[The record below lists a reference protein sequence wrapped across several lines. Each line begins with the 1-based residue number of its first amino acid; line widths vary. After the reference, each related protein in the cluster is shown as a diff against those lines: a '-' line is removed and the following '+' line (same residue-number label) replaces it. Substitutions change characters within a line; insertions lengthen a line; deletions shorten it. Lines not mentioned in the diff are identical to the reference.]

1 MRRLLVVA
9 IAAALV
15 FAAAAAAD
23 GDPASDFLVQQDVFV
38 PYPPPASASLKAL
51 SSAVDVVDTK
61 GDRVK
66 VAVIATTQDLGSVPS
81 LYNQP
86 AQYAR
91 FLSAEIAFVY
101 KGPLLIVM
109 PAGAALYDRQT
120 GAALTG
126 AKPGGASATE
136 LTSAAAADVTAFER
150 AGDLHYRDTYRPST
164 FVAPAKA
171 TAGKTAQLRYQAWD
185 DSGRASVLVT
195 VETAAGR
202 KLVQFEVARRQ
213 VRQGAWYA
221 VAWPVPK
228 TIGRATLALCA
239 TATDPAGNTSRKSCG
254 KLTVT

>member
-15 FAAAAAAD
+15 LAAAAAAD

-38 PYPPPASASLKAL
+38 PYPPPSSASLKAL
-51 SSAVDVVDTK
+51 SSAVSAVDTK

-66 VAVIATTQDLGSVPS
+66 VAVIATAQDLGSVPS
-81 LYNQP
+81 LYDQP
-86 AQYAR
+86 ADYAR

-120 GAALTG
+120 NVALTG
-126 AKPGGASATE
+126 SKPAGSSATE

-150 AGDLHYRDTYRPST
+150 AGSLHYRDTYRPST

-185 DSGRASVLVT
+185 DSGRASVLLT
-195 VETAAGR
+195 VQTTAGR
-202 KLVQFEVARRQ
+202 KLVQFKVARRQ

-239 TATDPAGNTSRKSCG
+239 TATDPAGNKSRTSCG
-254 KLTVT
+254 KLSVT